1 MTLQANAAVE
11 APALP
16 TFFRYVGASVA
27 GLLALTGAA
36 LVDGLLVGKYLGAD
50 ALAAVNLLIPLWTL
64 LFGLVLMLAIGG
76 SVVAGR
82 FLGAR
87 RPGAAGRVFSGCL
100 WGAGVSGVAL
110 AVLATVGRDS
120 VLQLLAVPA
129 NLRPL
134 IQPYYHIVLLGLVPQ
149 YLAVVLYYFL
159 RAAGQPQ
166 RASRALVL
174 GALVN
179 IFLDVWLLALLR
191 WDIRAAALAT
201 VAAQLTQCLLLFY
214 LFHRSAQPLRW
225 TRVRPSFRRLRQ
237 FCGNGLSEF
246 VNEVS
251 AGLVLLAL
259 HWLLSRH
266 YGIAGVAGFALIH
279 YGLLLNIMLACA
291 IAEVVHVL
299 VSQNRGAG
307 QWSRAHRFFRFGMVM
322 ALSSGMVLWGGIQWG
337 SEPLSRWFFA
347 EAQPV
352 VAQYARDFWTV
363 IGLVFWLTGA
373 NLVFSAWFTG
383 LQQPGRSALIALS
396 RSLLL
401 PMVFLMVLS
410 GQPGVSF
417 LWALPLAE
425 AVTLLLA
432 WVMKVRQ
439 SSFWRSELVAE

>member
-1 MTLQANAAVE
+1 MTLGANAAVE

-16 TFFRYVGASVA
+16 TFLRYVGASVA

-36 LVDGLLVGKYLGAD
+36 LVDGIMVGKYLGAD

-82 FLGAR
+82 YLGAR
-87 RPGAAGRVFSGCL
+87 RPRAASRVFSGCL
-100 WGAGVSGVAL
+100 WGAGVCGLAL
-110 AVLATVGRDS
+110 TTLATLWREPI
-120 VLQLLAVPA
+120 LQLLAVPED
-129 NLRPL
+129 LRPL
-134 IQPYYHIVLLGLVPQ
+134 IQPYYHIVLLGLAPQ

-159 RAAGQPQ
+159 RTAGQPQ

-179 IFLDVWLLALLR
+179 ILLDVWLLALLR

-201 VAAQLTQCLLLFY
+201 IAAQLTQCLLLFY
-214 LFHRSAQPLRW
+214 LFHRSPQPLRW

-251 AGLVLLAL
+251 AGLVLLAI

-307 QWSRAHRFFRFGMVM
+307 QWPRAHRFFRFGMVM
-322 ALSSGMVLWGGIQWG
+322 ALGSGIVLWGAIQWG

-347 EAQPV
+347 DAQVV
-352 VAQYARDFWTV
+352 VAQYAREFWSV

-383 LQQPGRSALIALS
+383 LQQPGCSALIALS
-396 RSLLL
+396 RSLLSPL
-401 PMVFLMVLS
+401 LFLVVLS
-410 GQPGVSF
+410 IQPGVSF

-425 AVTLLLA
+425 AFTLVLA
-432 WVMKVRQ
+432 LVMKVRQ
-439 SSFWRSELVAE
+439 SSFWRSELATE

>member
-1 MTLQANAAVE
+1 MTRSPNAAVE

-16 TFFRYVGASVA
+16 TFLRYVGASVT

-36 LVDGLLVGKYLGAD
+36 LVDGIMVGKWLGAD

-82 FLGAR
+82 YLGAR
-87 RPGAAGRVFSGCL
+87 RRRAASRVFSGCL
-100 WGAGVSGVAL
+100 WGAGVGGLAL
-110 AVLATVGRDS
+110 SLLATVWHEPI
-120 VLQLLAVPA
+120 LQLLAVPES
-129 NLRPL
+129 LRPL
-134 IQPYYHIVLLGLVPQ
+134 IQPYFHIVLLGLAPQ

-159 RAAGQPQ
+159 RTGGQPQ
-166 RASRALVL
+166 RASRALVA
-174 GALVN
+174 GAMVN
-179 IFLDVWLLALLR
+179 IILDVWLLAVLR

-201 VAAQLTQCLLLFY
+201 VAAQLTQCLLLLY
-214 LFHRSAQPLRW
+214 LFRRSSTPLQW
-225 TRVRPSFRRLRQ
+225 TRVRPSLRRLRQ

-251 AGLVLLAL
+251 AGLVLLVI
-259 HWLLSRH
+259 HWLLSRQ

-279 YGLLLNIMLACA
+279 YGLLLNIMLAFA

-307 QWSRAHRFFRFGMVM
+307 QWHRAHRFFRFGMVM
-322 ALSSGMVLWGGIQWG
+322 ALSSGIVLWGAIQWG

-347 EAQPV
+347 DAQAA
-352 VAQYARDFWTV
+352 VAQYAQAFWAV

-373 NLVFSAWFTG
+373 NLVLSAWFTG

-401 PMVFLMVLS
+401 PLLFLMLLS
-410 GQPGVSF
+410 VQPGVSF
-417 LWALPLAE
+417 LWSLPLAE
-425 AVTLLLA
+425 AFTLVLA
-432 WVMKVRQ
+432 LGMKVRQ
-439 SSFWRSELVAE
+439 SSTGRLELAAK